1 MTPKEE
7 EFYYLING
15 REPDKMYNYHCLV
28 CKYEEEV
35 PEICVDELGDYEEIE
50 LEDGTI
56 EYHKA
61 EGMPI
66 LICPNCDADFYY
78 KDGDNK

>member
-1 MTPKEE
+1 M
-7 EFYYLING
+7 ING
-15 REPDKMYNYHCLV
+15 TEPDRMYNYHCLV

-35 PEICVDELGDYEEIE
+35 PEICVDELGNYEEIE

-56 EYHKA
+56 ECHEA

-66 LICPNCDADFYY
+66 LICPNCDADFYH
-78 KDGDNK
+78 KDDDNK

>member
-1 MTPKEE
+1 MTPEEE

-35 PEICVDELGDYEEIE
+35 PEICVDELGDYE
-50 LEDGTI
+50 
-56 EYHKA
+56 
-61 EGMPI
+61 
-66 LICPNCDADFYY
+66 
-78 KDGDNK
+78 